1 MNIYISIPRQG
12 GNGDSTERLYEAI
25 RVLQGQYKRGSE
37 FYYPTCSS
45 DESFERLDL
54 GLSIIR
60 LLMCD
65 GVHFVQG
72 WEQDKACRIE
82 HEICKT
88 YGIKIW
94 KD

>member
-12 GNGDSTERLYEAI
+12 NRNTFTERAHEII
-25 RVLQGQYKRGSE
+25 RVLQGQYERGSD
-37 FYYPTCSS
+37 FRYPTRSL
-45 DESFERLDL
+45 DEDLKRFGL
-54 GLSIIR
+54 GLSITR

-65 GVHFVQG
+65 VAHFAQG
-72 WEQDKACRIE
+72 WEYDKACRIE
-82 HEICKT
+82 HKICED

>member
-1 MNIYISIPRQG
+1 MNIYISIPRRG
-12 GNGDSTERLYEAI
+12 SKNAFIKRAHEII
-25 RVLQGQYKRGSE
+25 RVLQGQYEKGGN
-37 FYYPTCSS
+37 FYYPTRSS
-45 DESFERLDL
+45 DESLERLDL
-54 GLSIIR
+54 GLYITR

-65 GVHFVQG
+65 GAHFTSG

-82 HEICKT
+82 HKICED